1 MQHRNKNQGLQL
13 QYLIDFLESN
23 RIEKSKI
30 YDQLKCSIEE
40 AKILKQMTQNY
51 VQGSIEVVVSEV
63 LISLFGEKDYL
74 HVKALPFVRN
84 LLDQGW
90 ITHGSFVNLKIG
102 EVSNIELL
110 NSTVALS
117 STFLKL
123 LEEGTLE
130 VELPQIGEYTDHL
143 EYLKDQFLRIEFYQ
157 QLGLSKQSLTQNS
170 ASSNRIK
177 SKLQQLESRIEERVK
192 ATKIDIVV
200 ENIFKENELNQKEQI
215 IFLAL
220 LKEEYAGEFESL
232 RDMNTLVS
240 LISFDDYEKIKNR
253 ALLED
258 GAKLIENEI
267 IDYDEML
274 NGFGGVSRSFFI
286 HEELLQKIMHPNK
299 DKKTKKIKL
308 DMLINEQ
315 DLFELVDPK
324 TTLDDV
330 VLTPKTRELL
340 DNLLKQL
347 DRNVVRLLREWGIK
361 EKRNGIDAKIIF
373 YGPPGTGKT
382 MTALSLAKSMKK
394 RVLSFDCSK
403 ILSKYVG
410 ESEQNV
416 RKIFD
421 TYRDLALKT
430 KSEPVLLLNEA
441 DQFLSARSTDASGSA
456 EKMHNQMQN
465 IFLEQIEKFNG
476 MLIATTNLLENIDS
490 AFSRRFDYKIAFE
503 KPTFS
508 QRLDLWRKLL
518 PETAVYEENFSIE
531 ELAKYKLSGG
541 QIKLVLKNCALK
553 VAVKEEPIFLMQDF
567 IDTIERETKGVF
579 GEEKSMGFLV
589 TEK

>member
-299 DKKTKKIKL
+299 DKKAKKIKL

-508 QRLDLWRKLL
+508 QRLELWRKLL

>member
-30 YDQLKCSIEE
+30 YDQLKCSMEE

-299 DKKTKKIKL
+299 DKKAKKIKL